1 MNLLVITYTYFYLLA
16 SPHATGIVDQ
26 IPPEELRRGLMLLS
40 KVRGWLS
47 RNIVGRS
54 VSPSVRPSV
63 RPSVSSQSHSQ
74 SLISPCCQPIGL
86 SLSIHQLV
94 NLVNQSINWS
104 SSQSFSQS
112 VNQSIIN
119 SVSQEVS
126 CLPVGLSVSLSRAS
140 ISRFF
145 CQSIRLS
152 NSPSF
157 CSPVSQLT
165 RPSVRLTGSF
175 SELSDYDMI
184 LSSNC
189 FLFMV
194 SFSDSPK
201 FSQPC
206 PVYKGETHG
215 TF

>member
-54 VSPSVRPSV
+54 VRPSV
-63 RPSVSSQSHSQ
+63 RPSVVSHAVSPLT
-74 SLISPCCQPIGL
+74 SLCCQPIGL
-86 SLSIHQLV
+86 SLPIHQSV
-94 NLVNQSINWS
+94 NLAIQSINWS
-104 SSQSFSQS
+104 SSQSFSQSVSQS

-126 CLPVGLSVSLSRAS
+126 CLPVRLPVSLSRAS

-189 FLFMV
+189 FPFMV

-206 PVYKGETHG
+206 PVHKGETHG

>member
-1 MNLLVITYTYFYLLA
+1 M
-16 SPHATGIVDQ
+16 
-26 IPPEELRRGLMLLS
+26 
-40 KVRGWLS
+40 
-47 RNIVGRS
+47 VGQ
-54 VSPSVRPSV
+54 SVRPSE
-63 RPSVSSQSHSQ
+63 VSHAVSP
-74 SLISPCCQPIGL
+74 LISPCCQPIGQ
-86 SLSIHQLV
+86 SLSIHQSIL
-94 NLVNQSINWS
+94 SINQLIIES
-104 SSQSFSQS
+104 VLQSVSQSVSQS
-112 VNQSIIN
+112 VNQSIIT
-119 SVSQEVS
+119 SVCQEVRS
-126 CLPVGLSVSLSRAS
+126 LPVRLPVSLSRAS

-175 SELSDYDMI
+175 SELSDYNMI

-189 FLFMV
+189 FPFMV

-206 PVYKGETHG
+206 PVHKRETHG

>member
-54 VSPSVRPSV
+54 V
-63 RPSVSSQSHSQ
+63 RPSVSSQSRSQ
-74 SLISPCCQPIGL
+74 SINQSML
-86 SLSIHQLV
+86 STDRSVTLNPSV
-94 NLVNQSINWS
+94 NLINQSIDHRVS
-104 SSQSFSQS
+104 PSVSQSVSQS
-112 VNQSIIN
+112 VNQSIIT
-119 SVSQEVS
+119 SVCQEVRS
-126 CLPVGLSVSLSRAS
+126 LPVRLPVSLSRAS

-175 SELSDYDMI
+175 SELSDYNMI

-189 FLFMV
+189 FPFMV

-206 PVYKGETHG
+206 PVHKRETHG

>member
-1 MNLLVITYTYFYLLA
+1 M
-16 SPHATGIVDQ
+16 
-26 IPPEELRRGLMLLS
+26 
-40 KVRGWLS
+40 
-47 RNIVGRS
+47 VGQ
-54 VSPSVRPSV
+54 SVRPSV
-63 RPSVSSQSHSQ
+63 VSHAVSP
-74 SLISPCCQPIGL
+74 LISPCCQPIGQ
-86 SLSIHQLV
+86 SLSIHQSIL
-94 NLVNQSINWS
+94 SINQLIIES
-104 SSQSFSQS
+104 VLQSVSQS
-112 VNQSIIN
+112 VNQSIIT
-119 SVSQEVS
+119 SVSQEVRS
-126 CLPVGLSVSLSRAS
+126 LPVRLPVSLSRAS
-140 ISRFF
+140 INRFF

-175 SELSDYDMI
+175 SELSDYNMI

-189 FLFMV
+189 FPFMV

>member
-54 VSPSVRPSV
+54 V
-63 RPSVSSQSHSQ
+63 RPSVSSQSRSQ
-74 SLISPCCQPIGL
+74 SINQSML
-86 SLSIHQLV
+86 STDRSVTLNPSV
-94 NLVNQSINWS
+94 NLINQSIDHRVS
-104 SSQSFSQS
+104 PSVSQSVSQS
-112 VNQSIIN
+112 VNQSIIT
-119 SVSQEVS
+119 SVCQEVRS
-126 CLPVGLSVSLSRAS
+126 LPVRLPVSLSRAS

-175 SELSDYDMI
+175 SELSDYNMI

-189 FLFMV
+189 FPFMV

>member
-16 SPHATGIVDQ
+16 SPHATGMVDQ

-54 VSPSVRPSV
+54 V
-63 RPSVSSQSHSQ
+63 RPSVSSQSRSQ
-74 SLISPCCQPIGL
+74 SINQSML
-86 SLSIHQLV
+86 STDRSVTLNPSV
-94 NLVNQSINWS
+94 NLINQSIDHRVS
-104 SSQSFSQS
+104 PSVSQSVSQS
-112 VNQSIIN
+112 VNQSIIT
-119 SVSQEVS
+119 SVCQEVRS
-126 CLPVGLSVSLSRAS
+126 LPVRLPVSLSRAS

-175 SELSDYDMI
+175 SELSDYNMI

-189 FLFMV
+189 FPFMV

>member
-1 MNLLVITYTYFYLLA
+1 M
-16 SPHATGIVDQ
+16 
-26 IPPEELRRGLMLLS
+26 
-40 KVRGWLS
+40 
-47 RNIVGRS
+47 
-54 VSPSVRPSV
+54 VSQCVRPSV
-63 RPSVSSQSHSQ
+63 VSHIVSP
-74 SLISPCCQPIGL
+74 LISPCCQPIGQ
-86 SLSIHQLV
+86 SLSIHQSG
-94 NLVNQSINWS
+94 NLVNQSIDHRVS
-104 SSQSFSQS
+104 PSVSQSINQSVSQSIMNS
-112 VNQSIIN
+112 VNQ
-119 SVSQEVS
+119 EVS
-126 CLPVGLSVSLSRAS
+126 SLPVRLPVSLSRAS

-157 CSPVSQLT
+157 CSAVSQLT

-175 SELSDYDMI
+175 SELSDYNMI

-189 FLFMV
+189 FPFMV

>member
-54 VSPSVRPSV
+54 V

-74 SLISPCCQPIGL
+74 STNQSMLSTNRSVTLNPSVSQSCQSINQSIDHRVSPSVSQP
-86 SLSIHQLV
+86 
-94 NLVNQSINWS
+94 VNQS
-104 SSQSFSQS
+104 F
-112 VNQSIIN
+112 IN

-126 CLPVGLSVSLSRAS
+126 SLPVRLLVSLSRAS

-175 SELSDYDMI
+175 SELSDYNMI

-189 FLFMV
+189 FPFMV

>member
-1 MNLLVITYTYFYLLA
+1 M
-16 SPHATGIVDQ
+16 
-26 IPPEELRRGLMLLS
+26 
-40 KVRGWLS
+40 
-47 RNIVGRS
+47 VGQ
-54 VSPSVRPSV
+54 SVRPSV
-63 RPSVSSQSHSQ
+63 VSHTVSP
-74 SLISPCCQPIGL
+74 LTSPCCQPIGQ
-86 SLSIHQLV
+86 SLSIHQSV
-94 NLVNQSINWS
+94 NLVNQSINQPIDHRVS
-104 SSQSFSQS
+104 PSVSQS
-112 VNQSIIN
+112 VNQSFIN

-126 CLPVGLSVSLSRAS
+126 SLPVRLPVSLSGAS

-175 SELSDYDMI
+175 SGLSEYNMI

-189 FLFMV
+189 FPFMV

>member
-47 RNIVGRS
+47 GNIVGR
-54 VSPSVRPSV
+54 SV
-63 RPSVSSQSHSQ
+63 RPSVSSQSRSQ
-74 SLISPCCQPIGL
+74 SINQSML
-86 SLSIHQLV
+86 STDRSVTLNPSV
-94 NLVNQSINWS
+94 NLINQSIDHRVS
-104 SSQSFSQS
+104 PSVSQS
-112 VNQSIIN
+112 VNQSIIT
-119 SVSQEVS
+119 SVSQEVRS
-126 CLPVGLSVSLSRAS
+126 LPVRLPVSLSCAS
-140 ISRFF
+140 INRFF

-175 SELSDYDMI
+175 SELSDYNMI

-189 FLFMV
+189 FPFMV

>member
-1 MNLLVITYTYFYLLA
+1 M
-16 SPHATGIVDQ
+16 
-26 IPPEELRRGLMLLS
+26 
-40 KVRGWLS
+40 
-47 RNIVGRS
+47 
-54 VSPSVRPSV
+54 VSQCVRPSV
-63 RPSVSSQSHSQ
+63 VSHIVSP
-74 SLISPCCQPIGL
+74 LISPCCQPIGQ
-86 SLSIHQLV
+86 SLSIHQSG
-94 NLVNQSINWS
+94 NLVNQSIDHRVS
-104 SSQSFSQS
+104 PSVSQSINQSVSQSIMNS
-112 VNQSIIN
+112 VNQ
-119 SVSQEVS
+119 EVS
-126 CLPVGLSVSLSRAS
+126 SLPVRLPVSLSRAS
-140 ISRFF
+140 VSRFF

-175 SELSDYDMI
+175 SELSDYNMI

-189 FLFMV
+189 FPFMV

>member
-1 MNLLVITYTYFYLLA
+1 
-16 SPHATGIVDQ
+16 
-26 IPPEELRRGLMLLS
+26 MLS
-40 KVRGWLS
+40 TDW
-47 RNIVGRS
+47 S
-54 VSPSVRPSV
+54 VTLN
-63 RPSVSSQSHSQ
+63 PSVSKS
-74 SLISPCCQPIGL
+74 C
-86 SLSIHQLV
+86 
-94 NLVNQSINWS
+94 QSINQLIIES
-104 SSQSFSQS
+104 VLQSVSQS

-119 SVSQEVS
+119 SVCQKVS
-126 CLPVGLSVSLSRAS
+126 CLPVRLPVSLSRAS

-175 SELSDYDMI
+175 SELSDDDMI

-189 FLFMV
+189 FPFMV
-194 SFSDSPK
+194 SFSDSSK

>member
-1 MNLLVITYTYFYLLA
+1 
-16 SPHATGIVDQ
+16 
-26 IPPEELRRGLMLLS
+26 MLS
-40 KVRGWLS
+40 TD
-47 RNIVGRS
+47 RS
-54 VSPSVRPSV
+54 VTLN
-63 RPSVSSQSHSQ
+63 PSVSQSFQ
-74 SLISPCCQPIGL
+74 SI
-86 SLSIHQLV
+86 
-94 NLVNQSINWS
+94 NQSINQLIIES
-104 SSQSFSQS
+104 VLQSVSQS
-112 VNQSIIN
+112 VNQSFIN

-126 CLPVGLSVSLSRAS
+126 SLPVRLLVSLSRAS

-145 CQSIRLS
+145 CQSVRLS
-152 NSPSF
+152 ESPSF

-175 SELSDYDMI
+175 SELSDYNMI

-189 FLFMV
+189 FPFMV